1 MYVSNKCGVKST
13 DLFGEARGVF
23 QGNSLSP
30 TLFNIYINDLA
41 VLLEQSG
48 TPAGQTLNNKEVKFL
63 LYADDLVLLRL
74 DPMSLQP
81 VTPKDGKFHNSC
93 HPHDKDYSSTWTFWS
108 STVRTGP

>member
-48 TPAGQTLNNKEVKFL
+48 TPAGQILNNKEVKFL
-63 LYADDLVLLRL
+63 LYADD
-74 DPMSLQP
+74 P
-81 VTPKDGKFHNSC
+81 HN
-93 HPHDKDYSSTWTFWS
+93 KDYSSTWTSWS
-108 STVRTGP
+108 GTVRTGP